1 MGAFGA
7 ALGMAFALREVFQ
20 MADAWAS
27 VNARVSLVTHGAE
40 EQKFV
45 TDSLYNIAVKTRQ
58 EYVTTADLYGKIA
71 RNAKELSLTQGDILG
86 LTEDINKA
94 LIIGGGSTQENQS
107 AVLQLGQALASGRL
121 QGDEFRSLME
131 NAPRLT
137 NAIAEGMGV
146 GIGQLRSMSKAG
158 ELTAKVVID
167 AIRSQSAKL
176 EKEFMQMPT
185 TIGQAITGVGLR
197 VGKFLQDLEKETGV
211 FKSIA
216 QGIAKVFGAIDD
228 GIRAAST
235 RVGGFKNLI
244 RLTGYA
250 VAGLSLAMFVFSNKL
265 VTVARWTAFFRL
277 LRMSIIA
284 TSRAA
289 WAMMLNPLFWKAA
302 LIAATIALV
311 VLAFEDLYYWI
322 TGGESVIGKYAGTWE
337 EFKTN
342 AINKIT
348 EVKNAFFEWLT
359 SMLTSF
365 AEWASGL
372 LTAFAR
378 WASSM
383 ITGFIGFFSNIGQMW
398 DNMKNYAIS
407 ALSQIGNAIQ
417 TYILSK
423 LGWAGQALAKL
434 AGMDLTKGMNINANI
449 GVSGSPETSNN
460 YGINL
465 NPNLDLAGASTRN
478 NNITINQTNQLL
490 AGTPAAQANFVQDAT
505 QQAADSMFRAT
516 LHTEYAT

>member
-1 MGAFGA
+1 
-7 ALGMAFALREVFQ
+7 
-20 MADAWAS
+20 
-27 VNARVSLVTHGAE
+27 
-40 EQKFV
+40 
-45 TDSLYNIAVKTRQ
+45 
-58 EYVTTADLYGKIA
+58 LYGKIA
-71 RNAKELSLTQGDILG
+71 RNAKELSLTQNDILG

-216 QGIAKVFGAIDD
+216 QGIADFFGALDD

-235 RVGGFKNLI
+235 RVGGFKNILKI
-244 RLTGYA
+244 
-250 VAGLSLAMFVFSNKL
+250 
-265 VTVARWTAFFRL
+265 
-277 LRMSIIA
+277 
-284 TSRAA
+284 
-289 WAMMLNPLFWKAA
+289 
-302 LIAATIALV
+302 ATIA
-311 VLAFEDLYYWI
+311 VLAFGAAWVIVKEGLFTLQLWSIALQILRMNIIAVARSFLAFLLNPAFLMTAAIAIGIIAIALALEDVYYWV
-322 TGGESVIGKYAGTWE
+322 TGGESVIGRYAGSWE
-337 EFKTN
+337 EVKTSVI
-342 AINKIT
+342 AKINSM
-348 EVKNAFFEWLT
+348 EDAFFNGLNG
-359 SMLTSF
+359 MLTRF
-365 AEWASGL
+365 AQWSSDFLNMFAQWAVN
-372 LTAFAR
+372 
-378 WASSM
+378 M
-383 ITGFIGFFSNIGQMW
+383 IAGFIGFFSNIGQMW

-407 ALSQIGNAIQ
+407 AFDGIITRAKDLFSFLIPIMKMVGKITGVNFGVNMNTSAN
-417 TYILSK
+417 
-423 LGWAGQALAKL
+423 LG
-434 AGMDLTKGMNINANI
+434 M
-449 GVSGSPETSNN
+449 
-460 YGINL
+460 
-465 NPNLDLAGASTRN
+465 AGAGARN
-478 NNITINQTNQLL
+478 GNVVLNQTNQLL
-490 AGTPAAQANFVQDAT
+490 SGTPAAQVNFVQAAT

-516 LHTEYAT
+516 LHTEYAI